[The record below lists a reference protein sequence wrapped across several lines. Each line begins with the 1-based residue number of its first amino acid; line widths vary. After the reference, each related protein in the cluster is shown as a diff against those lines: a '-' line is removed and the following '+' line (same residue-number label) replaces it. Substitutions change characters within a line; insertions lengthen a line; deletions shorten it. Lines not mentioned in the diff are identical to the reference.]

1 MNYSNAYSSIK
12 KLIFGEVLG
21 MVSIIVYFLNSFFS
35 SIITYA
41 FQYENNTIVNNLL
54 FVVSALTFICGITTM
69 VSGIIQFIGLV
80 KIRKLDKKFNE
91 AIIMIV
97 IIFICTI
104 IRDVVPDSLGGI
116 ISIISEISDLWIAV
130 AIIQGFV
137 NITDDLNDYELS
149 DEGLKVLKKAITF
162 LSIKIFCSIVFE
174 YIISNPSFFI
184 GIIILMSVITIIQIV
199 AYIYYIRYLIHM
211 KKYFGEKKEFC

>member
-21 MVSIIVYFLNSFFS
+21 MVSIIVYFLNSFFA

-41 FQYENNTIVNNLL
+41 FQYEKNTLVNNLL
-54 FVVSALTFICGITTM
+54 FVVAVFSFI
-69 VSGIIQFIGLV
+69 SGISTVISGIVQFVGLM
-80 KIRKLDKKFNE
+80 KMRKVDRKFSE

-104 IRDVVPDSLGGI
+104 IRAVVPDYLGGI
-116 ISIISEISDLWIAV
+116 MSIISEISDLWIAV

-137 NITDDLNDYELS
+137 NITDGVDDYELS
-149 DEGLKVLKKAITF
+149 NEGLNVLKKVITF
-162 LSIKIFCSIVFE
+162 LSIKILCSIVFE
-174 YIISNPSFFI
+174 YILSNPSFFI
-184 GIIILMSVITIIQIV
+184 GIIIMMSVITIIQIV
-199 AYIYYIRYLIHM
+199 AYIYSIRYLIHM

>member
-21 MVSIIVYFLNSFFS
+21 MVSIIVYFLNSFFA
-35 SIITYA
+35 SIISYA

-54 FVVSALTFICGITTM
+54 FVVVAFSFI
-69 VSGIIQFIGLV
+69 SGISTVISGIVQYVGLM
-80 KIRKLDKKFNE
+80 KLRKVDRKFSE

-104 IRDVVPDSLGGI
+104 IRAVVPDSLGSI
-116 ISIISEISDLWIAV
+116 MSIISEISDLWIAV

-137 NITDDLNDYELS
+137 NITDGVDDYELS
-149 DEGLKVLKKAITF
+149 NEGLNVLKKTITF
-162 LSIKIFCSIVFE
+162 LSIKILCSIVFE
-174 YIISNPSFFI
+174 YILSNPSFFI
-184 GIIILMSVITIIQIV
+184 GIIIMMSVITIIQIV
-199 AYIYYIRYLIHM
+199 AYIYYIRYLIHI

>member
-21 MVSIIVYFLNSFFS
+21 MVSIIVYFLNSFFT

-41 FQYENNTIVNNLL
+41 FQYEKNTIVNSLL
-54 FVVSALTFICGITTM
+54 FVVAALSFI
-69 VSGIIQFIGLV
+69 SGISTMISGIVQFVGLM
-80 KIRKLDKKFNE
+80 KMRKVDRKFSE

-104 IRDVVPDSLGGI
+104 IRAVFPDSLGGI
-116 ISIISEISDLWIAV
+116 MSIISEISDLWIAV

-137 NITDDLNDYELS
+137 NITDGVDDYELS
-149 DEGLKVLKKAITF
+149 NEGLNVLKKTITF
-162 LSIKIFCSIVFE
+162 LSIKILCSIVFE
-174 YIISNPSFFI
+174 YILSNPSFFI
-184 GIIILMSVITIIQIV
+184 GIIIMMSVITIIQIV

>member
-21 MVSIIVYFLNSFFS
+21 MVSIIVYFLNSFFT

-41 FQYENNTIVNNLL
+41 FQYEKNTIVNSLL
-54 FVVSALTFICGITTM
+54 FVVAALSFI
-69 VSGIIQFIGLV
+69 SGISTMISGIVQFVGLM
-80 KIRKLDKKFNE
+80 KMRKVDRKFSE

-104 IRDVVPDSLGGI
+104 IRAVVPDSLGGI
-116 ISIISEISDLWIAV
+116 MSIISEISDLWIAV

-137 NITDDLNDYELS
+137 NITDGVDDYELS
-149 DEGLKVLKKAITF
+149 NEGLNVLKKTITF
-162 LSIKIFCSIVFE
+162 LSIKILCSIVFE
-174 YIISNPSFFI
+174 YILSNPSFFI
-184 GIIILMSVITIIQIV
+184 GIIIMMSVITIIQIV

>member
-12 KLIFGEVLG
+12 KLMFGEVLG
-21 MVSIIVYFLNSFFS
+21 MVSIIVYFLNSFLA
-35 SIITYA
+35 SIINYA
-41 FQYENNTIVNNLL
+41 FQYEKNNIVNSLL
-54 FVVSALTFICGITTM
+54 FVVAALAFISGITTM

-104 IRDVVPDSLGGI
+104 IREVVPDSLVSI

-162 LSIKIFCSIVFE
+162 LSIKIFCSIVYE

-184 GIIILMSVITIIQIV
+184 GIIIMISVITIIQIV